1 MEQRVIIV
9 TYLTRL
15 GCCFLTVV
23 YTKRTKM
30 IQLYYSHA
38 STSTRGGGRG
48 GLLETH
54 KIIHGMR
61 AVGYKD

>member
-1 MEQRVIIV
+1 MQAQV
-9 TYLTRL
+9 
-15 GCCFLTVV
+15 
-23 YTKRTKM
+23 
-30 IQLYYSHA
+30 Q
-38 STSTRGGGRG
+38 GGGGGYGG

>member
-1 MEQRVIIV
+1 MLFPDCCLHKKNKNDTVIIQSCKDK
-9 TYLTRL
+9 Y
-15 GCCFLTVV
+15 
-23 YTKRTKM
+23 K
-30 IQLYYSHA
+30 
-38 STSTRGGGRG
+38 GRG

>member
-1 MEQRVIIV
+1 MQAQVQ
-9 TYLTRL
+9 
-15 GCCFLTVV
+15 G
-23 YTKRTKM
+23 
-30 IQLYYSHA
+30 
-38 STSTRGGGRG
+38 RGGG

>member
-1 MEQRVIIV
+1 MQAQV
-9 TYLTRL
+9 
-15 GCCFLTVV
+15 
-23 YTKRTKM
+23 
-30 IQLYYSHA
+30 Q
-38 STSTRGGGRG
+38 GGGG

>member
-1 MEQRVIIV
+1 MQGQV
-9 TYLTRL
+9 
-15 GCCFLTVV
+15 
-23 YTKRTKM
+23 
-30 IQLYYSHA
+30 Q
-38 STSTRGGGRG
+38 GGGGGG